1 MRPKRLLWKIGATL
15 PALLLMPAAT
25 ALAAPTAVVKNQ
37 DFNFGRVIGG
47 AGLSGAVTITPAG
60 TRTYSGS
67 VIPMGTAFSAA
78 RFTITGT
85 AGKTYTITLPA
96 DFIINAGPDQMT
108 VTAITSSIPLTG
120 VIPAAGTLPFAV
132 GGTLNVKGVQRN
144 SLYSGNMTISVR

>member
-1 MRPKRLLWKIGATL
+1 MRPRRLLWKIGATL
-15 PALLLMPAAT
+15 PPLLWFAAT
-25 ALAAPTAVVKNQ
+25 AFAGPTSVTRNQ
-37 DFNFGRVIGG
+37 DFNFGKVMGG
-47 AGLSGAVTITPAG
+47 AGLTGTVTITPAG

-67 VIPMGTAFSAA
+67 VIPVGTAFAVA

-85 AGKTYTITLPA
+85 VGKTYTITLPT

-120 VIPAAGTLPFAV
+120 TIPAGGTLPFSV

-144 SLYSGNMTISVR
+144 SLYSGNMIISVR